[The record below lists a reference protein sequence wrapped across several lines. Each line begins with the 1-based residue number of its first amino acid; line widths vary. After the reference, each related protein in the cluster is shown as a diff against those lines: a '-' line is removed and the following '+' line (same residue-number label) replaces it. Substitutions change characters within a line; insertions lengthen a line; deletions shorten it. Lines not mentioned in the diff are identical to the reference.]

1 MWKLYKYDGH
11 YIQGKLVSKHSSE
24 KAALKNAQK
33 ELKHKYTEKIKR
45 DKEIIIWLDDE
56 NHSPIGMIVKKTK

>member
-1 MWKLYKYDGH
+1 MWKL
-11 YIQGKLVSKHSSE
+11 
-24 KAALKNAQK
+24 KAALKNAEK